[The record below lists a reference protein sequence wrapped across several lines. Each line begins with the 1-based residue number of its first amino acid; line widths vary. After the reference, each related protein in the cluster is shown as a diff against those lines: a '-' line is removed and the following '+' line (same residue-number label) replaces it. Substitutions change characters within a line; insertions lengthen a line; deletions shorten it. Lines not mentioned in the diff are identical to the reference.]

1 MSAMTPPDS
10 SGRLMLLDSASLY
23 FRAFFGVP
31 DQRDDPSQ
39 PPTNAIRGFLDM
51 IASLIATH
59 QPTHFVACWDND
71 WRPQF
76 RVDAIPTYKAHRV
89 GQGTPPPASSDV
101 PDQAHPASDDT
112 LPEEVP
118 DDLAP
123 QVPVIVDALSALGFV
138 RLGADG
144 YEADDVIGTL
154 TARHK
159 GTMAVDVVTGDRD
172 LFQLVDDA
180 ADVRVIYTARGGVRD
195 PDLVDE
201 AFLQTKYAVANGP
214 AYADMAVLRGDTSD
228 GLPGVAGIGEKTAAK
243 LIEKY
248 GTLVALRQAV
258 DSGDPEI
265 KGAQRTRLEAG
276 AAYLDV
282 APKVVQVAPDAPV
295 AEVDM
300 LLPSEVADPVLMSKI
315 ASEFG
320 VTSSFNR
327 VLSALRIE

>member
-1 MSAMTPPDS
+1 MPSRTALPTPTWRCCAATPAT
-10 SGRLMLLDSASLY
+10 GC
-23 FRAFFGVP
+23 RA
-31 DQRDDPSQ
+31 
-39 PPTNAIRGFLDM
+39 
-51 IASLIATH
+51 
-59 QPTHFVACWDND
+59 W
-71 WRPQF
+71 
-76 RVDAIPTYKAHRV
+76 
-89 GQGTPPPASSDV
+89 PAS
-101 PDQAHPASDDT
+101 
-112 LPEEVP
+112 
-118 DDLAP
+118 
-123 QVPVIVDALSALGFV
+123 
-138 RLGADG
+138 
-144 YEADDVIGTL
+144 
-154 TARHK
+154 
-159 GTMAVDVVTGDRD
+159 
-172 LFQLVDDA
+172 
-180 ADVRVIYTARGGVRD
+180 
-195 PDLVDE
+195 
-201 AFLQTKYAVANGP
+201 
-214 AYADMAVLRGDTSD
+214 
-228 GLPGVAGIGEKTAAK
+228 GEKTAAK

>member
-1 MSAMTPPDS
+1 
-10 SGRLMLLDSASLY
+10 MLLDSASLY

-31 DQRDDPSQ
+31 DQRDDLTQ

-51 IASLIATH
+51 IASLVTTH
-59 QPTHFVACWDND
+59 RPTHVVACWDND

-76 RVDAIPTYKAHRV
+76 RVDAIPTYKTHRLLD
-89 GQGTPPPASSDV
+89 GS
-101 PDQAHPASDDT
+101 
-112 LPEEVP
+112 LEEEQTP
-118 DDLAP
+118 DDLAV
-123 QVPVIVDALSALGFV
+123 QVPVIRDALKALGIA

-159 GTMAVDVVTGDRD
+159 GSMAVDVVTGDRD

-180 ADVRVIYTARGGVRD
+180 AQIRVIYTARGGVRD

-201 AFLQTKYAVANGP
+201 AFLQTKYAVASGP

-248 GTLVALRQAV
+248 GTLVALRAAV
-258 DSGDPEI
+258 DGGDPAL

-276 AAYLDV
+276 ATYLDV
-282 APKVVQVAPDAPV
+282 APMVVRVAPDAPV

-300 LLPSEVADPVLMSKI
+300 ALPAEVADPVLMSRV

-327 VLSALRIE
+327 VLAALRIE